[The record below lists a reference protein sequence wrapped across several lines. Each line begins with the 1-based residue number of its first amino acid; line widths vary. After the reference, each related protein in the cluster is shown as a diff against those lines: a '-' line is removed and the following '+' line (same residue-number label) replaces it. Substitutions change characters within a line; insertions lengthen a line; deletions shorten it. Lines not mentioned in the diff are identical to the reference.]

1 MAQGERWDVFCRVVD
16 NYGDVG
22 VSWRLARQ
30 LGVEHGKR
38 VRLFLDDLT
47 VLAKMRPEIDP
58 RYDIQTFEG
67 VEVARLAEPFAV
79 DEVADVV
86 VETFGCDPPESY
98 VLAMAERTP
107 KPRWI
112 NLEYLSAE
120 EWVEGSHALPSP
132 NPRLPLVK
140 HYFFPGFTARTGGLL
155 RERDLLARRDAFRAD
170 AGAQA
175 AFWRSVA
182 GRTPPAAAL
191 KVSLFAYAGAP
202 FEALR
207 RSLAAYPGPV
217 WLVTP
222 EGAAA
227 TALAGR
233 EPPRTIRRN
242 GEDGGMR
249 REVEVVAVPFL
260 SQDRYDLLLW
270 VCDVNFVRGE
280 DSFVRAQWAARPF
293 VWHIYPQEEGAHW
306 VKLAAFLQRYAAGLD
321 RARAGAVT
329 RLWEAWNRRED
340 DDRESGAGVGFA
352 EAWAGFV
359 SRREALDAHADA
371 WCRQLAA
378 RRDLVDQL
386 VDFADNVLK

>member
-1 MAQGERWDVFCRVVD
+1 
-16 NYGDVG
+16 
-22 VSWRLARQ
+22 
-30 LGVEHGKR
+30 
-38 VRLFLDDLT
+38 
-47 VLAKMRPEIDP
+47 
-58 RYDIQTFEG
+58 
-67 VEVARLAEPFAV
+67 
-79 DEVADVV
+79 
-86 VETFGCDPPESY
+86 
-98 VLAMAERTP
+98 
-107 KPRWI
+107 
-112 NLEYLSAE
+112 
-120 EWVEGSHALPSP
+120 
-132 NPRLPLVK
+132 
-140 HYFFPGFTARTGGLL
+140 
-155 RERDLLARRDAFRAD
+155 
-170 AGAQA
+170 
-175 AFWRSVA
+175 
-182 GRTPPAAAL
+182 
-191 KVSLFAYAGAP
+191 
-202 FEALR
+202 
-207 RSLAAYPGPV
+207 V

-233 EPPRTIRRN
+233 EPPRAIRRN

-270 VCDVNFVRGE
+270 ACDVNFVRGE

-340 DDRESGAGVGFA
+340 DDRESGAGVVFS
-352 EAWAGFV
+352 EAWAVYV
-359 SRREALDAHADA
+359 SRLEALDAHAEA